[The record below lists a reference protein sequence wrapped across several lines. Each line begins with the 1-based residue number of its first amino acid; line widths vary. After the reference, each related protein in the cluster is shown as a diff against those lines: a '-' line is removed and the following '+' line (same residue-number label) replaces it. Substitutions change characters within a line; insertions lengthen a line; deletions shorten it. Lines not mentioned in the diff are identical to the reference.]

1 VFSIGIIIN
10 MQSYNYMDGDKYMA
24 THQVMQT
31 HKYAQNEKY
40 MDSSNIEYKAT
51 DYKAD
56 EINTANGNGRVNIL
70 GPNIDMRFAMNDR
83 IPVAQCASFREA
95 MTGNWNDTALSD
107 AYFSAR
113 NIQMLQNGIRAGV
126 YNKSNGQYVVGE
138 QNCDELKIIMRSVFL
153 QHSKNLAVDI
163 PGQIQLLNEFVLNY
177 AVNQVYGEADGY
189 MKYKRDAS
197 TLVVPLSSPILSYSN
212 DKQLELKHWF

>member
-1 VFSIGIIIN
+1 
-10 MQSYNYMDGDKYMA
+10 
-24 THQVMQT
+24 
-31 HKYAQNEKY
+31 
-40 MDSSNIEYKAT
+40 
-51 DYKAD
+51 
-56 EINTANGNGRVNIL
+56 
-70 GPNIDMRFAMNDR
+70 
-83 IPVAQCASFREA
+83 
-95 MTGNWNDTALSD
+95 MTGNWNDTPLSV

-113 NIQMLQNGIRAGV
+113 NIQILQNGIRSGV

-153 QHSKNLAVDI
+153 QHSKNLAIDI
-163 PGQIQLLNEFVLNY
+163 PGQIQLLNDFVLNY

-197 TLVVPLSSPILSYSN
+197 TLVVPLSTPILSYSN